1 MNVVNQIR
9 IRSLLMVAVAGFG
22 GFYELFK
29 INSPRWPLIAGY
41 AVVIGL
47 ALYRLASG
55 RTQATQDKPSDES
68 SES

>member
-1 MNVVNQIR
+1 VKVVNQIL
-9 IRSLLMVAVAGFG
+9 IRGLLLIAVAGFG
-22 GFYELFK
+22 VVYELFK

-55 RTQATQDKPSDES
+55 RTAEQDKSSDES
-68 SES
+68 SQS